1 MSSNSQNTSS
11 IHSKGRFDPEFTP
24 SVINAMGP
32 KVPERTRVLMG
43 SLIKHIHEFAR
54 EVELTPAEWMLG
66 VEFINSIGKISTPI
80 RNECHRC
87 CDVIG
92 LESLVDEIANK
103 IVLDDGTTPTSN
115 VILGPFWSP
124 NAPFRSLGDS
134 IIQDPNPN
142 GQVTYMHGRLS
153 DMETGKP
160 VVGAVLDIW
169 QASANGQYD
178 FQDPNQSDNNLRGK
192 FLSNENGEFWWY
204 CYHPTPYSLPTD
216 GPAGVLLNLMDRSP
230 MRPAH
235 IHLKITH
242 PDYATVIN
250 QIYPNDDPHLG
261 IDSVFAVKNDLVVD
275 FKPVPENPNA
285 DRDLEYNVS
294 MALKKHHPNPNS
306 APPVSSFER
315 HSQAQG
321 KQKL

>member
-1 MSSNSQNTSS
+1 MPSNRQ
-11 IHSKGRFDPEFTP
+11 FDPNFTP
-24 SVINAMGP
+24 YVINSMGP
-32 KVPERTRVLMG
+32 KTPERTRVLLG
-43 SLIKHIHEFAR
+43 ALIKHIHDFAR

-80 RNECHRC
+80 RNECHLQNKLTNS
-87 CDVIG
+87 I
-92 LESLVDEIANK
+92 SLVDEIANK
-103 IVLDDGTTPTSN
+103 IVTEDGVSPTSN

-124 NAPFRSLGDS
+124 NAPFRELGDS

-142 GQVTYMHGRLS
+142 GKVTYMHGVLR

-160 VVGAVLDIW
+160 IEGAVLDIW

-178 FQDPNQSDNNLRGK
+178 FQDPNQTENNLRGK
-192 FLSNENGEFWWY
+192 FRSNEKGEFWWY

-235 IHLKITH
+235 IHLMITH

-250 QIYPNDDPHLG
+250 QIYPSDDPHLD
-261 IDSVFAVKNDLVVD
+261 IDSVFAVKDDLVVD
-275 FKPVPENPNA
+275 FKPKTDDPKA
-285 DRDLEYNVS
+285 SLDLEYNVKL
-294 MALKKHHPNPNS
+294 ALKKHHPNPNS

-315 HSQAQG
+315 FNKGQN
-321 KQKL
+321 KL

>member
-1 MSSNSQNTSS
+1 MSTNS
-11 IHSKGRFDPEFTP
+11 RFDPNFTP
-24 SVINAMGP
+24 YVVNSMGP
-32 KVPERTRVLMG
+32 NTSERTRVVL
-43 SLIKHIHEFAR
+43 SALIKHIHDFAR

-80 RNECHRC
+80 RNECHRI

-103 IVLDDGTTPTSN
+103 IVTEQGLSPTSN

-124 NAPFRSLGDS
+124 NAPFRALGDS

-142 GQVTYMHGRLS
+142 GKITRMHGVLQ
-153 DMETGKP
+153 DMETGAP
-160 VVGAVLDIW
+160 IVGAVLDIW

-178 FQDPNQSDNNLRGK
+178 FQDPQQSENNLRGK
-192 FLSNENGEFWWY
+192 FRSNEQGQFSWY

-235 IHLKITH
+235 IHLMITH
-242 PDYATVIN
+242 PNYATVIN
-250 QIYPNDDPHLG
+250 QIYPSDDPHLA
-261 IDSVFAVKNDLVVD
+261 IDSVFAVKDDLVVD
-275 FKPVPENPNA
+275 FKPSSADPNA
-285 DRDLEYNVS
+285 QLDLEYNVR

-315 HSQAQG
+315 HN
-321 KQKL
+321 KLNEKL

>member
-1 MSSNSQNTSS
+1 MSTNS
-11 IHSKGRFDPEFTP
+11 RFDPNFTP
-24 SVINAMGP
+24 YVVNAMGP
-32 KVPERTRVLMG
+32 NTPERARVILG
-43 SLIKHIHEFAR
+43 SLITHIHDFAR
-54 EVELTPAEWMLG
+54 EVELTPAEWMMG

-80 RNECHRC
+80 RNECHRI

-103 IVLDDGTTPTSN
+103 IVTEKGESPTSN

-124 NAPFRSLGDS
+124 NAPFRALGDS
-134 IIQDPNPN
+134 IIQDPKPN
-142 GQVTYMHGRLS
+142 GQVTYMHGVLT
-153 DMETGKP
+153 DMETGAP
-160 VVGAVLDIW
+160 IVGAVLDIW

-178 FQDPNQSDNNLRGK
+178 FQDPTQSENNLRGK
-192 FLSNENGEFWWY
+192 FRSNEKGEFYWY

-216 GPAGVLLNLMDRSP
+216 GPAGVLLNIMDRSP

-235 IHLKITH
+235 IHLMVTH

-250 QIYPNDDPHLG
+250 QIYPSDDPHLD
-261 IDSVFAVKNDLVVD
+261 IDSVFAVKDDLVVD
-275 FKPVPENPNA
+275 FNPKTDDPKATLDMN
-285 DRDLEYNVS
+285 YPIT

-315 HSQAQG
+315 FNKAGSQ
-321 KQKL
+321 QKL

>member
-1 MSSNSQNTSS
+1 MSTT
-11 IHSKGRFDPEFTP
+11 REFDPNFTP
-24 SVINAMGP
+24 YVVNAMGP
-32 KVPERTRVLMG
+32 KTPERARVVLG

-80 RNECHRC
+80 RNECHRI

-103 IVLDDGTTPTSN
+103 IVTEQGLSPTSN

-124 NAPFRSLGDS
+124 NAPFRALGDS
-134 IIQDPNPN
+134 IIQDPNPQ
-142 GQVTYMHGRLS
+142 GKTTYMHGVLK
-153 DMETGKP
+153 DLETGAP
-160 VVGAVLDIW
+160 IEGAVLDIW
-169 QASANGQYD
+169 QASANGKYD
-178 FQDPNQSDNNLRGK
+178 FQDPAQTENNLRGK
-192 FLSNENGEFWWY
+192 FKSNAKGEFDWY

-235 IHLKITH
+235 IHLMITH
-242 PDYATVIN
+242 PNYATIIN
-250 QIYPNDDPHLG
+250 QIYPSDDPHLD
-261 IDSVFAVKNDLVVD
+261 IDSVFAVKDDLVVD
-275 FKPVPENPNA
+275 FKPRTGDPKA
-285 DRDLEYNVS
+285 SLDLEYNVQ

-315 HSQAQG
+315 HS
-321 KQKL
+321 KTSQKL